1 MGELVKWV
9 KWGRREEQEPAFVR
23 LRRGEQV
30 HPPSSDYGAA
40 STKWMGLNTV
50 LDGVD
55 LWE

>member
-1 MGELVKWV
+1 MGET
-9 KWGRREEQEPAFVR
+9 EEQEPAFVR